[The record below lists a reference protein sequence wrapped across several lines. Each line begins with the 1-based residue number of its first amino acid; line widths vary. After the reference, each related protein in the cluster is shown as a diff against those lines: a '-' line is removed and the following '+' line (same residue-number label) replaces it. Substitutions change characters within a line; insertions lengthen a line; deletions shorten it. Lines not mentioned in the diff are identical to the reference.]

1 MHYPL
6 VTLVGGAGFVGRHTV
21 KLLASQGYRLRI
33 LVRDTVAAEFIKTA
47 GNVGQIALEHADIT
61 KPETLAGKFAGS
73 DAVVN
78 FASILYQGGR
88 QTFEAINVEG
98 ARAVAAEAKKA
109 GAKALVHISGLGIE
123 GAQETRYGQ
132 TKLAGEKAV
141 REAFPDATILR
152 PSLIVGPEDQFFQ
165 RFARMAL
172 LSPVLPLIG
181 EGQTRF
187 QPTLVTDVAQAVAY
201 AINNGETKGK
211 TYELGGPQIYTLREM
226 FGMINTLTKRNTGF
240 LRIPTPVA
248 RLMGTISE
256 MLPIK
261 PFITRDQVKMLK
273 HDSVLGHT
281 LGYAALGI
289 TPQSIESMLPHYLA
303 RYVKV

>member
-1 MHYPL
+1 
-6 VTLVGGAGFVGRHTV
+6 
-21 KLLASQGYRLRI
+21 
-33 LVRDTVAAEFIKTA
+33 
-47 GNVGQIALEHADIT
+47 
-61 KPETLAGKFAGS
+61 
-73 DAVVN
+73 
-78 FASILYQGGR
+78 
-88 QTFEAINVEG
+88 
-98 ARAVAAEAKKA
+98 
-109 GAKALVHISGLGIE
+109 
-123 GAQETRYGQ
+123 
-132 TKLAGEKAV
+132 
-141 REAFPDATILR
+141 
-152 PSLIVGPEDQFFQ
+152 
-165 RFARMAL
+165 
-172 LSPVLPLIG
+172 
-181 EGQTRF
+181 
-187 QPTLVTDVAQAVAY
+187 
-201 AINNGETKGK
+201 
-211 TYELGGPQIYTLREM
+211 M